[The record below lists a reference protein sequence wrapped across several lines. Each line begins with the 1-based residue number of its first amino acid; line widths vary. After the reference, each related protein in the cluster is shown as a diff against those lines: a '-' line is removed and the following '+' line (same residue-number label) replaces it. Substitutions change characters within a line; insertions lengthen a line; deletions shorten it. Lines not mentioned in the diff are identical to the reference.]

1 MANYNCENW
10 QKSMKLRF
18 DYNNMMAKYVGET
31 EGLKENEL
39 TEMKTFAKEAFD
51 KFTAIRG
58 TGMTGW
64 ADLPYNQDEIV
75 EDVIATAENIR
86 KNFKYFVV

>member
-31 EGLKENEL
+31 EGLKEDEL
-39 TEMKTFAKEAFD
+39 VKMNGFAKEA
-51 KFTAIRG
+51 
-58 TGMTGW
+58 
-64 ADLPYNQDEIV
+64 N
-75 EDVIATAENIR
+75 
-86 KNFKYFVV
+86 